1 MWYSCRMAKEQ
12 RFGVLSNQ
20 DYYDIIDTTLT
31 ELLAKGGVEIDE
43 EIDAV
48 LVRLNRVLKEALR
61 LTN

>member
-1 MWYSCRMAKEQ
+1 MAKEQ